1 MQNILCFS
9 HLHWDFVYQRPQH
22 LLTRFAKKN
31 QVFYF
36 EEPRN
41 SDSDFYEIDVQDAIF
56 IVKIFINDIPEA
68 RNSRLESLVNKV
80 LTDLNISIYSCWYY
94 TPMALEYSSHLT
106 PQVTI
111 YDSMD
116 ELSAFR
122 FAPPQLLELEE
133 QLFKKADVVF
143 TGGHT
148 LYQAKKNRHHN
159 IHPFPS
165 SIDKHHFK
173 AARYYTEDPED
184 QEHIPTPRFGFF
196 GVIDERFDIELLR
209 EVSAKKPDWQ
219 FVIIG
224 PVVKIDANELPRGA
238 NIHYLGSKKYDELP
252 KYISQW
258 DIAMVMFAI
267 NESTEFISP
276 TKTPEY
282 LAAGLP
288 VISTPIKDVVRPYGE
303 ENLVYIA
310 KDAESFIKYGEEELA
325 KTSRKDWMKKVDNF
339 LANESWDNTFEKM
352 NLLIN
357 NVKKNNGIYV

>member
-22 LLTRFAKKN
+22 LLTRFAKQSN
-31 QVFYF
+31 VFYF
-36 EEPRN
+36 EEPRVN
-41 SDSDFYEIDVQDAIF
+41 ESDFYEIDFSDGVS
-56 IVKIFINDIPEA
+56 IVKIFINDA
-68 RNSRLESLVNKV
+68 KDNRNQRLEKLINKV
-80 LTDLNISIYSCWYY
+80 LQDQNIKIYSIWYY
-94 TPMALEYSSHLT
+94 TPMALEYTSHLK
-106 PQVTI
+106 PQLTI

-122 FAPPQLLELEE
+122 FAPPQLLGLEE
-133 QLFKKADVVF
+133 ELFKKADVVF

-148 LYQAKKNRHHN
+148 LYQAKKDRHHN
-159 IHPFPS
+159 IFPFPS
-165 SIDKHHFK
+165 SIDKQHFK
-173 AARYYTEDPED
+173 AARYYTVDPAD
-184 QEHIPTPRFGFF
+184 QKHIPTPRFGFF

-209 EVSAKKPDWQ
+209 EISAKRPDWH

-224 PVVKIDANELPRGA
+224 PVVKIDVNELPRA
-238 NIHYLGSKKYDELP
+238 ENIHYLGPKKYTELP
-252 KYISQW
+252 EYISQW
-258 DIAMVMFAI
+258 DIAMIMFAI

-303 ENLVYIA
+303 ERLVYIA
-310 KDAESFIKYGEEELA
+310 EDAETFIRYGELELA
-325 KTSRKDWMKKVDNF
+325 KTSRKEWLTRVDNF

-352 NLLIN
+352 NLLIS
-357 NVKKNNGIYV
+357 NVKIKNKIHV

>member
-1 MQNILCFS
+1 MYNILCFS
-9 HLHWDFVYQRPQH
+9 HLQWNFVYQRPQH
-22 LLTRFAKKN
+22 LLTRFAKQSK
-31 QVFYF
+31 VYYF

-41 SDSDFYEIDVQDAIF
+41 GISDFYEIDFQDGVSVIQIF
-56 IVKIFINDIPEA
+56 LSEDNHD
-68 RNSRLESLVNKV
+68 RNQRLEKLINHVI
-80 LTDLNISIYSCWYY
+80 TDQNIKTYSCWYY
-94 TPMALEYSSHLT
+94 TPMALEYTSHLK

-122 FAPPQLLELEE
+122 FAPPQLLQMEE
-133 QLFKKADVVF
+133 ELFKKADVVF

-148 LYQAKKNRHHN
+148 LYQAKKDRHHN

-165 SIDKHHFK
+165 SIDKDHFLQ
-173 AARYYTEDPED
+173 ARSNKIDAED
-184 QEHIPTPRFGFF
+184 QKHIPNPRFGFY

-209 EVSAKKPDWQ
+209 EVSAQKPDWH

-224 PVVKIDANELPRGA
+224 PIVKIDVNDLPRA
-238 NIHYLGSKKYDELP
+238 ENIHYLGPKKYSELP
-252 KYISQW
+252 NYISHW

-288 VISTPIKDVVRPYGE
+288 VISTPIKDVIKPYGE
-303 ENLVYIA
+303 NNLVYIA
-310 KDAESFIKYGEEELA
+310 DSAKNFIAYAEGELN
-325 KTSRKDWMKKVDNF
+325 KTSRKEWLAKVDEY
-339 LANESWDNTFEKM
+339 LADESWDNTFEKM

-357 NVKKNNGIYV
+357 DVKKTNGIYV

>member
-22 LLTRFAKKN
+22 LLTRFAKEN
-31 QVFYF
+31 RIFYF
-36 EEPRN
+36 EEPRSGN
-41 SDSDFYEIDVQDAIF
+41 TDFYEISLQDGVSIIKTFLDDAG
-56 IVKIFINDIPEA
+56 DH
-68 RNSRLESLVNKV
+68 RNLRLEKLINKV
-80 LTDLNISIYSCWYY
+80 LEDQNIKIYSCWYY
-94 TPMALEYSSHLT
+94 TPMALEYTSHLK
-106 PQVTI
+106 PKVII

-133 QLFKKADVVF
+133 QLFTIADVVF

-148 LYQAKKNRHHN
+148 LYQAKKDRHHN

-173 AARYYTEDPED
+173 AARYNTVDAED
-184 QEHIPTPRFGFF
+184 QIHIPNPRFGFF

-209 EVSAKKPDWQ
+209 EVASKKPEWQ

-224 PVVKIDANELPRGA
+224 PVVKIDVNELPRA
-238 NIHYLGSKKYDELP
+238 NNIHYLGPKNYSELP
-252 KYISQW
+252 YYISHW

-288 VISTPIKDVVRPYGE
+288 VISTPIKDVIKPYGE
-303 ENLVYIA
+303 LDLVYIA
-310 KDAESFIKYGEEELA
+310 DNAESFIAYAEEEL
-325 KTSRKDWMKKVDNF
+325 KKDSKKEWLTKVDAY
-339 LANESWDNTFEKM
+339 LAHESWDNTFEKM
-352 NLLIN
+352 NQLIN
-357 NVKKNNGIYV
+357 NIKSTKGIYV

>member
-22 LLTRFAKKN
+22 LLTRFTKEN
-31 QVFYF
+31 RVFYF
-36 EEPRN
+36 EEPRK
-41 SDSDFYEIDVQDAIF
+41 STSDFYEIDIQNQVSI
-56 IVKIFINDIPEA
+56 IKIFINDDEEN
-68 RNSRLESLVNKV
+68 RNLRLEKLIDKV
-80 LTDLNISIYSCWYY
+80 LEDQNINTYFSWYY
-94 TPMALEYSSHLT
+94 TPMALEYTSHLK
-106 PQVTI
+106 PEVTI

-122 FAPPQLLELEE
+122 FAPPQLLELED

-148 LYQAKKNRHHN
+148 LYQAKKDRHKN

-165 SIDKHHFK
+165 SIDKQHFK
-173 AARYYTEDPED
+173 AARYYTIDPED
-184 QEHIPTPRFGFF
+184 QKHIPHPRFGFF

-209 EVSAKKPDWQ
+209 EVSAQKPEWQ

-224 PVVKIDANELPRGA
+224 PVVKIDINDLPRA
-238 NIHYLGSKKYDELP
+238 ENIHYLGSKKYAELP
-252 KYISQW
+252 DYISQW
-258 DIAMVMFAI
+258 DIAMVIFAI

-288 VISTPIKDVVRPYGE
+288 VISTPIKDVVKPYGE

-310 KDAESFIKYGEEELA
+310 KDAESFIKYGEVELA
-325 KTSRKDWMKKVDNF
+325 KTSRKEWMTRVDNF

-357 NVKKNNGIYV
+357 IVKKSDRIYV

>member
-1 MQNILCFS
+1 MQNIICFS

-31 QVFYF
+31 RVFYF
-36 EEPRN
+36 EEPRKAN
-41 SDSDFYEIDVQDAIF
+41 SDFYEIDLQDGVSI
-56 IVKIFINDIPEA
+56 IKIFLSEEGDNINL
-68 RNSRLESLVNKV
+68 RLEKLVSQV
-80 LTDLNISIYSCWYY
+80 LTDHNIKTYLCWYY
-94 TPMALEYSSHLT
+94 TPMALEYTSHLN

-122 FAPPQLLELEE
+122 FAPPQLLDMEE
-133 QLFKKADVVF
+133 KLFKKADVVF

-165 SIDKHHFK
+165 SIDKQHFK
-173 AARYYTEDPED
+173 AARYYTEDPDD
-184 QEHIPTPRFGFF
+184 QKHIANPRFGFF

-209 EVSAKKPDWQ
+209 EISTKKPDWQ

-224 PVVKIDANELPRGA
+224 PVVKIDANDLPRA
-238 NIHYLGSKKYDELP
+238 ENIHYLGSKKYGQLP
-252 KYISQW
+252 DYISQW
-258 DIAMVMFAI
+258 DIAMIMFAI

-288 VISTPIKDVVRPYGE
+288 VISTPIKDVIKPYGE

-310 KDAESFIKYGEEELA
+310 KDAETFINYGEEELA
-325 KTSRKDWMKKVDNF
+325 KTSRKDWIKKVDLF
-339 LANESWDNTFEKM
+339 LANESWDSTFEKM

>member
-22 LLTRFAKKN
+22 LLTRFAKEN
-31 QVFYF
+31 RVFYF
-36 EEPRN
+36 EEPRRD
-41 SDSDFYEIDVQDAIF
+41 SSDFYEIRFQDEIS
-56 IVKIFINDIPEA
+56 IIQIFINEDEKD
-68 RNSRLESLVNKV
+68 RNLRLEKLIDKV
-80 LTDLNISIYSCWYY
+80 LEDQNINTYFSWYY
-94 TPMALEYSSHLT
+94 TPVALEFTSHLK
-106 PQVTI
+106 PEVTI

-122 FAPPQLLELEE
+122 FAPPQLLDLEN
-133 QLFKKADVVF
+133 QLFKTADVVF

-148 LYQAKKNRHHN
+148 LYQAKKDRHQN

-165 SIDKHHFK
+165 SIDKQHFK
-173 AARYYTEDPED
+173 AARYYTVDPED
-184 QEHIPTPRFGFF
+184 QKHIPHPRFGFF

-209 EVSAKKPDWQ
+209 EVSAQRADWQ

-224 PVVKIDANELPRGA
+224 PVVKIDINELPRA
-238 NIHYLGSKKYDELP
+238 ENIHYLGSKKYTELP
-252 KYISQW
+252 EYISQW

-288 VISTPIKDVVRPYGE
+288 VISTPIKDVVKPYGE

-310 KDAESFIKYGEEELA
+310 KDAESFIRYGEIELA
-325 KTSRKDWMKKVDNF
+325 KTSRKEWMTKVDNF

-357 NVKKNNGIYV
+357 NVKKNDGIYV

>member
-1 MQNILCFS
+1 MNNILCFS
-9 HLHWDFVYQRPQH
+9 HLQWNFVYQRPQH
-22 LLTRFAKKN
+22 LLTRFAKQNK
-31 QVFYF
+31 VFYF
-36 EEPRN
+36 EEPR
-41 SDSDFYEIDVQDAIF
+41 SGLSDFYELKSQDGISIIQMF
-56 IVKIFINDIPEA
+56 LSDDCEN
-68 RNSRLESLVNKV
+68 RNLRLKKLVNKI
-80 LTDLNISIYSCWYY
+80 LADQHISDYYCWYY
-94 TPMALEYSSHLT
+94 TPMALEYTSHLK
-106 PQVTI
+106 PAVTI

-133 QLFKKADVVF
+133 QLFKKADIVF
-143 TGGHT
+143 TGGYT

-165 SIDKHHFK
+165 SIDKEHFL
-173 AARYYTEDPED
+173 AARRNTPDPQD
-184 QEHIPTPRFGFF
+184 QKNIPHPRLGFY

-209 EVSAKKPDWQ
+209 EIAFSRPDWH

-224 PVVKIDANELPRGA
+224 PVVKIDEKDLPKA
-238 NIHYLGSKKYDELP
+238 QNIHYLGPKKYSELP
-252 KYISQW
+252 DYMRHW

-288 VISTPIKDVVRPYGE
+288 VISTPIKDVIKPYGE
-303 ENLVYIA
+303 ANLVYIA
-310 KDAESFIKYGEEELA
+310 DSADSFIAYAEKELT
-325 KTSRKDWMKKVDNF
+325 KRCRKKWLMKVDDF

-357 NVKKNNGIYV
+357 NVKKSSQKYV

>member
-22 LLTRFAKKN
+22 LLTRFSKEN
-31 QVFYF
+31 NVYYF

-41 SDSDFYEIDVQDAIF
+41 GISDFYEMNLEDNVF
-56 IVKIFINDIPEA
+56 IVKMYLEDNDED
-68 RNSRLESLVNKV
+68 RKMRLEKLVNKV
-80 LTDLNISIYSCWYY
+80 IADQNISSFLCWYY
-94 TPMALEYSSHLT
+94 TPMALEYTSHLR
-106 PQVTI
+106 PQVTV

-122 FAPPQLLELEE
+122 FAPPQLLTLEE
-133 QLFKKADVVF
+133 ELFKTADVVF

-148 LYQAKKNRHHN
+148 LYQAKKNRHQN

-165 SIDKHHFK
+165 SIDKYHFR
-173 AARYYTEDPED
+173 AARYNTVDAPD
-184 QEHIPTPRFGFF
+184 QIHIPNPRFGFF
-196 GVIDERFDIELLR
+196 GVIDERFDIEMLR
-209 EVSAKKPDWQ
+209 EVSARKPDWH

-224 PVVKIDANELPRGA
+224 PVVKIDFNDLPRA
-238 NIHYLGSKKYDELP
+238 ENIHYLGPKKYSELP
-252 KYISQW
+252 NYISHW
-258 DIAMVMFAI
+258 DIALVLFAL

-282 LAAGLP
+282 LAAGIP
-288 VISTPIKDVVRPYGE
+288 VISTPIKDVIRPYGE
-303 ENLVYIA
+303 NNLVYIA
-310 KDAESFIKYGEEELA
+310 DSAETFIACAEEEL
-325 KTSRKDWMKKVDNF
+325 SKDSKKEWLKKADEF

-357 NVKKNNGIYV
+357 DVKKNNGIYV

>member
-1 MQNILCFS
+1 MQNIICFS

-31 QVFYF
+31 RVFYF
-36 EEPRN
+36 EEPRKAN
-41 SDSDFYEIDVQDAIF
+41 SDLYEIDLQDGVSI
-56 IVKIFINDIPEA
+56 IKIFLSEEGDNINL
-68 RNSRLESLVNKV
+68 RLEKLVSQV
-80 LTDLNISIYSCWYY
+80 LTDHNIKTYLCWYY
-94 TPMALEYSSHLT
+94 TPMALEYTSHLK

-122 FAPPQLLELEE
+122 FAPPQLLDLEE
-133 QLFKKADVVF
+133 KLFKKADVVF

-165 SIDKHHFK
+165 SIDKQHFK
-173 AARYYTEDPED
+173 AARYYTEDPDD
-184 QEHIPTPRFGFF
+184 QKHIANPRFGFF

-209 EVSAKKPDWQ
+209 EISTKKPDWQ

-224 PVVKIDANELPRGA
+224 PVVKIDANDLPRA
-238 NIHYLGSKKYDELP
+238 ENIHYLGSKKYGQLP
-252 KYISQW
+252 DYISQW
-258 DIAMVMFAI
+258 DIAMIMFAI

-288 VISTPIKDVVRPYGE
+288 VISTPIKDVVKPYGE

-310 KDAESFIKYGEEELA
+310 KDAETFINYGEEELA
-325 KTSRKDWMKKVDNF
+325 KTSRKDWMKKVDLF
-339 LANESWDNTFEKM
+339 LANESWDSTFEKM
-352 NLLIN
+352 NHLIN

>member
-22 LLTRFAKKN
+22 LLTRFAKEN
-31 QVFYF
+31 RVFYF
-36 EEPRN
+36 EEPRKAS
-41 SDSDFYEIDVQDAIF
+41 SDHYEIDLQNGVSTI
-56 IVKIFINDIPEA
+56 KIFINEDEEN
-68 RNSRLESLVNKV
+68 RNLRLEKLIDKV
-80 LTDLNISIYSCWYY
+80 LEDEKIKSYYSWYY
-94 TPMALEYSSHLT
+94 TPMALEYTSHLK
-106 PQVTI
+106 PEVTI

-122 FAPPQLLELEE
+122 FAPPQLLELED

-148 LYQAKKNRHHN
+148 LYQAKKDRHQN

-165 SIDKHHFK
+165 SIDKQHFK
-173 AARYYTEDPED
+173 AARYYTVDPED
-184 QEHIPTPRFGFF
+184 QKHIPHPRFGFF

-209 EVSAKKPDWQ
+209 EVSAQKPDWQ

-224 PVVKIDANELPRGA
+224 PVVKIDINDLPRA
-238 NIHYLGSKKYDELP
+238 ENIHYLGSKKYGELP
-252 KYISQW
+252 DYISQW
-258 DIAMVMFAI
+258 DVAMIMFAI

-288 VISTPIKDVVRPYGE
+288 VISTPIKDVVKPYGE
-303 ENLVYIA
+303 ENMVYIA
-310 KDAESFIKYGEEELA
+310 KDAESFIRYGEIELA
-325 KTSRKDWMKKVDNF
+325 KTSRKEWMTKVDNF

>member
-22 LLTRFAKKN
+22 LLTRFAKQNK
-31 QVFYF
+31 VFYI

-41 SDSDFYEIDVQDAIF
+41 SISDFYEIDLQDGVSI
-56 IVKIFINDIPEA
+56 IKIFINNEEEN
-68 RNSRLESLVNKV
+68 RNQRLEKLINNVIE
-80 LTDLNISIYSCWYY
+80 DQNIKTYSCWYY
-94 TPMALEYSSHLT
+94 TPMALEYTSHLK
-106 PQVTI
+106 PQITI

-122 FAPPQLLELEE
+122 FAPPQLLDLENE
-133 QLFKKADVVF
+133 LFKKADVVF

-148 LYQAKKNRHHN
+148 LYQAKKHRHHN

-165 SIDKHHFK
+165 SIDKAHFQK
-173 AARYYTEDPED
+173 ARFNKIDAED
-184 QEHIPTPRFGFF
+184 QKYIPKPRFGFY

-209 EVSAKKPDWQ
+209 EVSVQRPDWH

-224 PVVKIDANELPRGA
+224 PIVKIDVNELPRA
-238 NIHYLGSKKYDELP
+238 ENIHYLGPKKYSELP
-252 KYISQW
+252 EYISHW
-258 DIAMVMFAI
+258 DIALVLFAI

-282 LAAGLP
+282 LSAGLP
-288 VISTPIKDVVRPYGE
+288 VISTPIKDVVKPYGE
-303 ENLVYIA
+303 ANLVYIA
-310 KDAESFIKYGEEELA
+310 NNAETFIAYAEEEL
-325 KTSRKDWMKKVDNF
+325 KKDSKKEWLAKVDEY
-339 LANESWDNTFEKM
+339 LADESWDNTFEKM

>member
-22 LLTRFAKKN
+22 LLTRFAKEN
-31 QVFYF
+31 RVFYF
-36 EEPRN
+36 EEPRKGN
-41 SDSDFYEIDVQDAIF
+41 SDFYEIDIQNEVSI
-56 IVKIFINDIPEA
+56 IKIFINEDEDD
-68 RNSRLESLVNKV
+68 RNLRLQKLIDKV
-80 LTDLNISIYSCWYY
+80 LEDQNINTYFSWYY
-94 TPMALEYSSHLT
+94 TPMALEYTSHLK
-106 PQVTI
+106 PEVTI

-122 FAPPQLLELEE
+122 FAPPQLLELED

-148 LYQAKKNRHHN
+148 LYKAKKHRHQN

-165 SIDKHHFK
+165 SIDKQHFK
-173 AARYYTEDPED
+173 AARYYTVDPED
-184 QEHIPTPRFGFF
+184 QKHIPHPRFGFF

-209 EVSAKKPDWQ
+209 EVSAHKPDWQ

-224 PVVKIDANELPRGA
+224 PVVKIDINELPRA
-238 NIHYLGSKKYDELP
+238 VNIHYLGSKKYGELP
-252 KYISQW
+252 DYISQW

-288 VISTPIKDVVRPYGE
+288 VISTPIKDVVKPYGE

-310 KDAESFIKYGEEELA
+310 KDAESFIRYGELELA
-325 KTSRKDWMKKVDNF
+325 KTSRKEWMTKVDNF

-357 NVKKNNGIYV
+357 NVKKSDRIYV

>member
-1 MQNILCFS
+1 MFIKNDEIDRNPRLKKLVSEVLADQNIN
-9 HLHWDFVYQRPQH
+9 
-22 LLTRFAKKN
+22 T
-31 QVFYF
+31 
-36 EEPRN
+36 
-41 SDSDFYEIDVQDAIF
+41 
-56 IVKIFINDIPEA
+56 
-68 RNSRLESLVNKV
+68 
-80 LTDLNISIYSCWYY
+80 YSCWYY
-94 TPMALEYSSHLT
+94 TPMALEYTAHLD

-143 TGGHT
+143 TGGNT
-148 LYQAKKNRHHN
+148 LYQAKKHRHQN

-165 SIDKHHFK
+165 SIDKQHFK
-173 AARYYTEDPED
+173 AARYYTTDPED
-184 QEHIPTPRFGFF
+184 QKHIPYPRFGFF

-209 EVSAKKPDWQ
+209 EISAKRQDWQ

-224 PVVKIDANELPRGA
+224 PIVKIDINDLPRA
-238 NIHYLGSKKYDELP
+238 ENIHYLGSKKYAELP
-252 KYISQW
+252 DYISQW

-288 VISTPIKDVVRPYGE
+288 VISTPIKDVVKPYGE

-310 KDAESFIKYGEEELA
+310 KDAESFIRYGEIELA
-325 KTSRKDWMKKVDNF
+325 KTSRKEWMTKVDNF

-357 NVKKNNGIYV
+357 NVKKTNGIYV